1 MAIKELHEE
10 KDYPIERLCKI
21 LSLNR
26 SSYYKWL
33 RRKKSAREIE
43 NEKIIHNLAFLYAK
57 FNSVYGYRRLRDV
70 LNVFCNSKFL
80 KVAKFFPQPSL
91 GKNDLRQPA

>member
-70 LNVFCNSKFL
+70 LKEDYGIICSYGRIYRLTSLVGL
-80 KVAKFFPQPSL
+80 K
-91 GKNDLRQPA
+91 